1 MTQKKLNQVKNKT
14 FGNVEIKR
22 KTRTISSNKKAIF
35 ISIITNLEEALDR
48 QEKLFSDLRLDYS
61 TYNELYYKII
71 EDSAENFNLVKYGT
85 KHALKYNGNNI
96 ILEDENNVFL
106 VKEHL
111 ENYVTNLKNSINAY
125 LKYNPNHPLFNR
137 WNDYYNQ
144 LSSLNLDNITYPLNK
159 SLEQYFNDLGQPS
172 YNILQL
178 P

>member
-1 MTQKKLNQVKNKT
+1 MAYFIFNKNLDNIENTIYKIAENQSDFNNLNINQ
-14 FGNVEIKR
+14 
-22 KTRTISSNKKAIF
+22 
-35 ISIITNLEEALDR
+35 
-48 QEKLFSDLRLDYS
+48 SD
-61 TYNELYYKII
+61 YKII